1 LYLDDF
7 TRRNIGRLINFFK
20 DTSKGKEDKNW
31 NNFNN
36 RKKPL
41 LKKCF
46 IR

>member
-1 LYLDDF
+1 LYLYDF

-20 DTSKGKEDKNW
+20 DASKGKEDKKW
-31 NNFNN
+31 NNFVN

-41 LKKCF
+41 FKKSF